1 VRSKGKSSS
10 LPSIGKRDF
19 SGGLR
24 KGNKGFPGKV
34 SSKIPGGSALKSAL
48 KLPF

>member
-1 VRSKGKSSS
+1 M
-10 LPSIGKRDF
+10 GKRDF

-24 KGNKGFPGKV
+24 KGSKGSSGKV
-34 SSKIPGGSALKSAL
+34 SRKIPGGNALKGAL

>member
-1 VRSKGKSSS
+1 M
-10 LPSIGKRDF
+10 GKRDF

-24 KGNKGFPGKV
+24 KGSSKAFSGKV
-34 SSKIPGGSALKSAL
+34 SRKIPGGSALKGAL